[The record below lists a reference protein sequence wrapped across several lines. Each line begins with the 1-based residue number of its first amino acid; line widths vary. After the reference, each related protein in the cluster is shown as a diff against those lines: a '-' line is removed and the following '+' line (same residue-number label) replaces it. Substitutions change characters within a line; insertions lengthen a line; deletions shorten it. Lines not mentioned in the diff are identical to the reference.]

1 MYSLSGSFLSN
12 EANFPSSLAFFN
24 FGHCLL
30 RLSIKVDAKRCI
42 STFKRSG
49 ASENAFYFSTVD
61 PDPVG
66 KKLQKVPHFAKKHEK
81 SSIWAKLATFLST
94 LPCFGVW
101 FNFSAKGCKNVPY
114 FPKKREK
121 SSIWGKVD
129 TFSRKLPCFLV
140 WLNFLAKSAS
150 FREKAWKIVDL
161 AKTCNFFRAEYH
173 VLKFGST
180 SRQKLAKSAL
190 FRQHQVMTV
199 T

>member
-30 RLSIKVDAKRCI
+30 RLSKKVDAKRCI

-49 ASENAFYFSTVD
+49 TSENAFYFSTVD

-81 SSIWAKLATFLST
+81 SSIWAKLATFFVDTTVFRGLVQ
-94 LPCFGVW
+94 LFG
-101 FNFSAKGCKNVPY
+101 KRLQNVPY

-161 AKTCNFFRAEYH
+161 AKTCNFFEQ
-173 VLKFGST
+173 ST
-180 SRQKLAKSAL
+180 M
-190 FRQHQVMTV
+190 F
-199 T
+199 

>member
-101 FNFSAKGCKNVPY
+101 FNFSAKGCKTCL
-114 FPKKREK
+114 
-121 SSIWGKVD
+121 I
-129 TFSRKLPCFLV
+129 SRKSVKNRRFGEKLTL
-140 WLNFLAKSAS
+140 
-150 FREKAWKIVDL
+150 FRG
-161 AKTCNFFRAEYH
+161 NYH
-173 VLKFGST
+173 VSSFG
-180 SRQKLAKSAL
+180 
-190 FRQHQVMTV
+190 
-199 T
+199 